1 MIADISTDEMFDVI
15 DDAVNGTDFQQ
26 GKVDA
31 VAHVARIIEGATDS
45 AALSDIQ
52 DEIIAGK
59 NGVTEG
65 YVNGYTA
72 MWTELKHMLF

>member
-15 DDAVNGTDFQQ
+15 EDAVNGSDFKQ
-26 GKVDA
+26 GKADA
-31 VAHVARIIEGATDS
+31 LAHVARLIEGTTDP

-52 DEIIAGK
+52 DKIIAGK
-59 NGVTEG
+59 NGVTES